1 MLDLVQLKTFRITA
15 RAVQK
20 KQNYSWPFFRHFCNA
35 GQVQNFPNSRLCALH
50 WAATYNTP
58 ALIQAMVE
66 ESKPDKDFINVLDSD
81 GFTAL
86 MMAFS
91 SCSMDVDTIK
101 MLLHL
106 GSDCDLLVANMG
118 EEKFGNIDRYHW
130 SALHFAVIYGT
141 PELTELVMARCSR
154 ETIEMVHSREPQSFH
169 EILSLKADPKDKEAC
184 EEKIIQGKCIR
195 IVDQAARAG
204 KGLVVASPTKKVRR
218 DNHQRWWPKGNFKYI
233 EEQLIVK
240 QDVKA
245 ILQDIKTKMKNKDK
259 QWARGLHEV
268 DGSKVKKVTS
278 KGMIEQVEKVMT
290 GGTDERVEVREI
302 TDPTHPAHKID
313 ESTGK
318 PCGYGLFV
326 KQGCMVP
333 YGTIICEYLGEVRTE
348 DDMWVHSH
356 IIQDEEYKK
365 IGFKTKVSP
374 LLMFYSV
381 STSYCFF

>member
-1 MLDLVQLKTFRITA
+1 
-15 RAVQK
+15 
-20 KQNYSWPFFRHFCNA
+20 
-35 GQVQNFPNSRLCALH
+35 
-50 WAATYNTP
+50 
-58 ALIQAMVE
+58 MVE

-169 EILSLKADPKDKEAC
+169 ETLSLKADPKDKDAC

-318 PCGYGLFV
+318 PCGYGLYV

-356 IIQDEEYKK
+356 IVQDEEYKK

-374 LLMFYSV
+374 LLVFYSV